1 MQAWIAGKGGKMLLR
16 RDRAMV
22 AVSIVL
28 DVAFHAGRGGTV
40 PAGDIAERLGEAR
53 RGIEPVL
60 QALSRAGLLGSTRG
74 PKGGYRLGRA
84 ARDMRLSEV
93 VGAVSGASEED
104 GDAAGPGA
112 GRAAGEAPAGEAPA
126 GGAPAG
132 GALNAAVVAPLWDAL
147 EALLLDRLGE
157 TTVAQLL
164 QQAAAKGL
172 RRPTPEALN
181 FAI

>member
-1 MQAWIAGKGGKMLLR
+1 MT
-16 RDRAMV
+16 

-40 PAGDIAERLGEAR
+40 PAGDIADRLGEAR

-93 VGAVSGASEED
+93 VEAVSGSNAE
-104 GDAAGPGA
+104 AAE
-112 GRAAGEAPAGEAPA
+112 GEAEA
-126 GGAPAG
+126 GAPSP
-132 GALNAAVVAPLWDAL
+132 LQEAVTLPLWGEL
-147 EALLLDRLGE
+147 EATLVEALGGL
-157 TTVAQLL
+157 TVAELL
-164 QQAAAKGL
+164 RRAAAKGL

>member
-1 MQAWIAGKGGKMLLR
+1 MLLR
-16 RDRAMV
+16 RDRAMT

-93 VGAVSGASEED
+93 VEAVSGAAAEED
-104 GDAAGPGA
+104 AAP
-112 GRAAGEAPAGEAPA
+112 EA
-126 GGAPAG
+126 GAPSP
-132 GALNAAVVAPLWDAL
+132 LQAAVTLPLWGEL
-147 EALLLDRLGE
+147 EGMLVAALGE
-157 TTVAQLL
+157 VTVAELL
-164 QQAAAKGL
+164 RRAAAKGL

>member
-1 MQAWIAGKGGKMLLR
+1 MLLR

-93 VGAVSGASEED
+93 VAAVSGGAEE
-104 GDAAGPGA
+104 
-112 GRAAGEAPAGEAPA
+112 GEAVAEAAVPVS
-126 GGAPAG
+126 
-132 GALNAAVVAPLWDAL
+132 ALNAAVVVPLWEEL
-147 EALLLDRLGE
+147 EAALVARLGE
-157 TTVAQLL
+157 VTVAELL
-164 QQAAAKGL
+164 RQAAARGL
-172 RRPTPEALN
+172 RRPTPEVLN

>member
-1 MQAWIAGKGGKMLLR
+1 MLLR
-16 RDRAMV
+16 RDRAMT

-28 DVAFHAGRGGTV
+28 DVAFHAGRGAVV
-40 PAGDIAERLGEAR
+40 PAGDIADRLGEAR

-60 QALSRAGLLGSTRG
+60 QALSRVGLLGSTRG

-93 VGAVSGASEED
+93 VAAVRGE
-104 GDAAGPGA
+104 
-112 GRAAGEAPAGEAPA
+112 AAGEEETALPAVASP
-126 GGAPAG
+126 
-132 GALNAAVVAPLWDAL
+132 LQDAVTLPLWGELEAGLLAAL
-147 EALLLDRLGE
+147 EQV
-157 TTVAQLL
+157 TVAELL
-164 QQAAAKGL
+164 RRAAAQGL

>member
-1 MQAWIAGKGGKMLLR
+1 MT
-16 RDRAMV
+16 

-40 PAGDIAERLGEAR
+40 PAGDIADRLGEAR

-93 VGAVSGASEED
+93 VEAVSGSNAEAVED
-104 GDAAGPGA
+104 EAAAGAPSPLQ
-112 GRAAGEAPAGEAPA
+112 EAVT
-126 GGAPAG
+126 
-132 GALNAAVVAPLWDAL
+132 LPLWGEL
-147 EALLLDRLGE
+147 EATLVTTLGGL
-157 TTVAQLL
+157 TVAELL
-164 QQAAAKGL
+164 RRAAAKGL

>member
-1 MQAWIAGKGGKMLLR
+1 MMLR

-28 DVAFHAGRGGTV
+28 DVAFHAGRGTVV

-93 VGAVSGASEED
+93 VAAVRGPESGEEAAEPPAS
-104 GDAAGPGA
+104 
-112 GRAAGEAPAGEAPA
+112 
-126 GGAPAG
+126 
-132 GALNAAVVAPLWDAL
+132 ALGAAVVRPLWEEL
-147 EALLLDRLGE
+147 EASLMATLEQLTIAELLRR
-157 TTVAQLL
+157 
-164 QQAAAKGL
+164 AAAQGL
-172 RRPTPEALN
+172 QRPTPEALN

>member
-1 MQAWIAGKGGKMLLR
+1 MMLR

-28 DVAFHAGRGGTV
+28 DVAFHAGRGAVV

-84 ARDMRLSEV
+84 ARDMRLAEV
-93 VGAVSGASEED
+93 VAAVRGPESGEEAAEPAAS
-104 GDAAGPGA
+104 AL
-112 GRAAGEAPAGEAPA
+112 GEA
-126 GGAPAG
+126 
-132 GALNAAVVAPLWDAL
+132 VVQPLWEEL
-147 EALLLDRLGE
+147 E
-157 TTVAQLL
+157 AQLL
-164 QQAAAKGL
+164 AALEQLTVADLLRRAAAKGL
-172 RRPTPEALN
+172 QRPTPEALN

>member
-1 MQAWIAGKGGKMLLR
+1 MMLR

-22 AVSIVL
+22 AVSIML
-28 DVAFHAGRGGTV
+28 DVGFHAGRGSVV

-84 ARDMRLSEV
+84 ARDIRLSEV
-93 VGAVSGASEED
+93 VAAVSGGVGED
-104 GDAAGPGA
+104 EAAEAAGSPLNEAVVVPLWAELEA
-112 GRAAGEAPAGEAPA
+112 GLAAILEQLTLAELLRRAA
-126 GGAPAG
+126 
-132 GALNAAVVAPLWDAL
+132 
-147 EALLLDRLGE
+147 
-157 TTVAQLL
+157 AQ
-164 QQAAAKGL
+164 GL

>member
-1 MQAWIAGKGGKMLLR
+1 MT
-16 RDRAMV
+16 

-40 PAGDIAERLGEAR
+40 PAGDIADRLGEAR

-93 VGAVSGASEED
+93 VEAVSGSNAEVAE
-104 GDAAGPGA
+104 
-112 GRAAGEAPAGEAPA
+112 GEAEA
-126 GGAPAG
+126 GAPSP
-132 GALNAAVVAPLWDAL
+132 LQEAVTLPLWGEL
-147 EALLLDRLGE
+147 EATLVEALGGL
-157 TTVAQLL
+157 TVAELL
-164 QQAAAKGL
+164 RRAAAKGL

>member
-1 MQAWIAGKGGKMLLR
+1 MLLR

-93 VGAVSGASEED
+93 VAAVGGANDEA
-104 GDAAGPGA
+104 
-112 GRAAGEAPAGEAPA
+112 EAPEAA
-126 GGAPAG
+126 APSG
-132 GALNAAVVAPLWDAL
+132 SALNAAVVVPLWEGL
-147 EALLLDRLGE
+147 EATLVAALGE
-157 TTVAQLL
+157 VTVAELL
-164 QQAAAKGL
+164 RRAAAQGL

>member
-1 MQAWIAGKGGKMLLR
+1 MLLR

-93 VGAVSGASEED
+93 VGAVSGANDEAE
-104 GDAAGPGA
+104 AA
-112 GRAAGEAPAGEAPA
+112 A
-126 GGAPAG
+126 GGAAG
-132 GALNAAVVAPLWDAL
+132 GVEGAAAGSALNRAVVVPLWDGL
-147 EALLLDRLGE
+147 EAALLARLGE

-164 QQAAAKGL
+164 QQAAAQGL

>member
-1 MQAWIAGKGGKMLLR
+1 MLLR
-16 RDRAMV
+16 RDRAMT

-84 ARDMRLSEV
+84 ARDIRLSEV
-93 VGAVSGASEED
+93 VEAVTGGAE
-104 GDAAGPGA
+104 AAEGETVPVVPSPLQEAVTVPLWAELEAALMATLGELTVA
-112 GRAAGEAPAGEAPA
+112 ELLRRAA
-126 GGAPAG
+126 
-132 GALNAAVVAPLWDAL
+132 
-147 EALLLDRLGE
+147 
-157 TTVAQLL
+157 AQ
-164 QQAAAKGL
+164 GL
-172 RRPTPEALN
+172 RRPAPEALN

>member
-1 MQAWIAGKGGKMLLR
+1 MLR
-16 RDRAMV
+16 RDRAMTG
-22 AVSIVL
+22 VSIVL

-84 ARDMRLSEV
+84 ARDIRLSEV
-93 VGAVSGASEED
+93 VEAVSGSGEAAEGEEAEVQAQSPLQEAVTVPLW
-104 GDAAGPGA
+104 GELEAGLMAALGELTVA
-112 GRAAGEAPAGEAPA
+112 ELLRRAAS
-126 GGAPAG
+126 
-132 GALNAAVVAPLWDAL
+132 
-147 EALLLDRLGE
+147 
-157 TTVAQLL
+157 
-164 QQAAAKGL
+164 KGL

>member
-1 MQAWIAGKGGKMLLR
+1 MLLR

-93 VGAVSGASEED
+93 VAAVGGASDEAE
-104 GDAAGPGA
+104 GEAAAPA
-112 GRAAGEAPAGEAPA
+112 PEARAPKALAPEAPATGS
-126 GGAPAG
+126 
-132 GALNAAVVAPLWDAL
+132 ALNAAVVVPLWEGL
-147 EALLLDRLGE
+147 EATLVAALGE
-157 TTVAQLL
+157 VTVAELL
-164 QQAAAKGL
+164 RRAAAKGL

>member
-1 MQAWIAGKGGKMLLR
+1 MTMLLR
-16 RDRAMV
+16 RDRAMT

-28 DVAFHAGRGGTV
+28 DVAFHAGRGATV
-40 PAGDIAERLGEAR
+40 PAGDIADRLGEAR

-84 ARDMRLSEV
+84 ARDMRLSEIV
-93 VGAVSGASEED
+93 AAVSGE
-104 GDAAGPGA
+104 AAETAETGEAEPGA
-112 GRAAGEAPAGEAPA
+112 EAAAPSPLQVAVTLPLWAELEAALLERLSTLTVAELLRRAA
-126 GGAPAG
+126 
-132 GALNAAVVAPLWDAL
+132 
-147 EALLLDRLGE
+147 
-157 TTVAQLL
+157 T
-164 QQAAAKGL
+164 KGL

>member
-1 MQAWIAGKGGKMLLR
+1 MT
-16 RDRAMV
+16 

-40 PAGDIAERLGEAR
+40 PAGDIADRLGEAR

-93 VGAVSGASEED
+93 VEAVSGSNAEAVED
-104 GDAAGPGA
+104 EAAAGAPSPLQ
-112 GRAAGEAPAGEAPA
+112 EAVT
-126 GGAPAG
+126 
-132 GALNAAVVAPLWDAL
+132 LPLWGEL
-147 EALLLDRLGE
+147 EATLVTALGGL
-157 TTVAQLL
+157 TVAELL
-164 QQAAAKGL
+164 RRAAAKGL

>member
-1 MQAWIAGKGGKMLLR
+1 MMLR

-28 DVAFHAGRGGTV
+28 DVAFHAGRGTVV

-84 ARDMRLSEV
+84 ARDMRLAEV
-93 VGAVSGASEED
+93 VAAVRGPEGGEEAAAEPAAS
-104 GDAAGPGA
+104 AL
-112 GRAAGEAPAGEAPA
+112 GEA
-126 GGAPAG
+126 
-132 GALNAAVVAPLWDAL
+132 VVQPLWEEL
-147 EALLLDRLGE
+147 E
-157 TTVAQLL
+157 AQLL
-164 QQAAAKGL
+164 AVLEQLTVADLLRRAAAKGL
-172 RRPTPEALN
+172 QRPTPEALN

>member
-1 MQAWIAGKGGKMLLR
+1 MLLR
-16 RDRAMV
+16 RDRVMT

-28 DVAFHAGRGGTV
+28 DVAFHAGRGTTV

-60 QALSRAGLLGSTRG
+60 QALSRAGILGSTRG

-84 ARDMRLSEV
+84 ARDITLAELV
-93 VGAVSGASEED
+93 AAV
-104 GDAAGPGA
+104 AGPDLP
-112 GRAAGEAPAGEAPA
+112 REGEEAESATPS
-126 GGAPAG
+126 P
-132 GALNAAVVAPLWDAL
+132 LQEKVLRPLWQEL
-147 EALLLDRLGE
+147 EEAMLARLGE
-157 TTVAQLL
+157 LTVAELL
-164 QQAAAKGL
+164 RRAALAGL